1 MLLSVNRQHH
11 DLILEDSKVNRIR
24 KSRQD
29 RPTRL
34 SMNRLIEEGILNDSG
49 DKCVEG
55 LTELSPEPRTA

>member
-1 MLLSVNRQHH
+1 MLPSVNCQHH
-11 DLILEDSKVNRIR
+11 DLILKDSKIDCIR
-24 KSRQD
+24 KSRQY

-34 SMNRLIEEGILNDSG
+34 SMNRLIEEGIVNDSA